1 MSVRAGSPPALA
13 RVVLSNALGLAVG
26 YLGLGLLV
34 ESLRRLYPS
43 RGVLTL
49 SFALDALP
57 AQALSLCG
65 LLEPLREAYLSGQVG
80 EAGLRA
86 IFASTALAVI
96 FLLAAT
102 LGLLGAALRAF
113 FRRRTALGE

>member
-1 MSVRAGSPPALA
+1 VRDGTPAPRLAQLVVANALA
-13 RVVLSNALGLAVG
+13 LAAG
-26 YLGLGLLV
+26 YLALGLLV

-65 LLEPLREAYLSGQVG
+65 LLTPLRAAYLAGNLS

-86 IFASTALAVI
+86 IFGGTALLVI
-96 FLLAAT
+96 FLLAAS
-102 LGLLGAALRAF
+102 LGLVVAALRRV
-113 FRRRTALGE
+113 FRRPPAFRE

>member
-1 MSVRAGSPPALA
+1 MRVAAGAPAPLA
-13 RVVLSNALGLAVG
+13 RVVVSNALGLSVG
-26 YLGLGLLV
+26 YLGFGLLV

-65 LLEPLREAYLSGQVG
+65 LLEPLREAYLAGRLT

-102 LGLLGAALRAF
+102 LGVLGALLRAF
-113 FRRRTALGE
+113 FRRRAALRE

>member
-1 MSVRAGSPPALA
+1 MEAAAPRLA
-13 RVVLSNALGLAVG
+13 RVVVSNALALAVA
-26 YLGLGLLV
+26 YLAIGLGV

-65 LLEPLREAYLSGQVG
+65 LLGPLREAYLQGQLS

-86 IFASTALAVI
+86 IFGATALAVI
-96 FLLAAT
+96 FLLAAL
-102 LGLLGAALRAF
+102 LGLSGALVRALI
-113 FRRRTALGE
+113 RRRAAFRE